1 MAIQFR
7 YNAPQGTSGGA
18 ICAMRGE
25 VANSM
30 GGLGDIR
37 VEPVDGGIV
46 LEARD
51 QAQLNKAKEIA
62 EEILLPSGWTRFGL
76 PGGV

>member
-30 GGLGDIR
+30 GGPR
-37 VEPVDGGIV
+37 
-46 LEARD
+46 
-51 QAQLNKAKEIA
+51 
-62 EEILLPSGWTRFGL
+62 
-76 PGGV
+76 

>member
-1 MAIQFR
+1 MLRREQAEGLSVR
-7 YNAPQGTSGGA
+7 
-18 ICAMRGE
+18 CAVKSPTRWE
-25 VANSM
+25 A
-30 GGLGDIR
+30 LGDIR